1 MSDVP
6 TTLADTAQARKQ
18 KLLALRKRKQ
28 LHDSGAPATADGAT
42 GDPAPNGQDDEAFR
56 FRNYDP
62 ETGQARKH
70 ARTQEQ
76 DTVEH
81 QVDGM
86 AERVLEQDQLTRA
99 QELDLTNIQPKR
111 ANWDLKRDLDRKLAK
126 LKPKTDLAI
135 SQLIR
140 TRLQAQKQSSKQG
153 EQTMPEGAAELVA
166 AVGAAGNGLA
176 AEDSDE
182 DEDAV

>member
-1 MSDVP
+1 MSEVP
-6 TTLADTAQARKQ
+6 TTLTDTAQARKQ

-28 LHDSGAPATADGAT
+28 LHDG
-42 GDPAPNGQDDEAFR
+42 PAPQPNAHGNNDNNADEDDQVFR

-70 ARTQEQ
+70 ARTDDG
-76 DTVEH
+76 DTVEQ

-86 AERVLEQDQLTRA
+86 AEQVIADDQVRRA
-99 QELDLTNIQPKR
+99 QELDLSNIQPKR

-126 LKPKTDLAI
+126 LKPKTDMAI

-140 TRLQAQKQSSKQG
+140 KRLQSQKSDSANGQG
-153 EQTMPEGAAELVA
+153 TAELVA
-166 AVGAAGNGLA
+166 AVGVSAGNGA
-176 AEDSDE
+176 DEDSDE
-182 DEDAV
+182 EV